1 MTGEVMNSLIFNT
14 SSKTKDLASVVQ
26 RSDSAVQQINH
37 YPLDKFY
44 QKQWIVIY
52 PVNRTI
58 HPLNNRSLAAEL

>member
-14 SSKTKDLASVVQ
+14 SSKTKDVASVVQ

-37 YPLDKFY
+37 YSLDKFY

-58 HPLNNRSLAAEL
+58 HPLNNRSLAAGL